1 MAQINRTFLID
12 DDEIFKFAMKRL
24 IEIRGLS
31 ETINS
36 FDTVADAL
44 EYLHK
49 HKEQAEQL
57 PDVILMDINLKTET
71 GWEFMEQYQSLKST
85 LIKHPQ
91 IFILSSSVSPL
102 DAAEATKYPDI
113 RACLNKPLSKAHW
126 ALVFGHQD
134 E

>member
-1 MAQINRTFLID
+1 MAPIKRTFLID

-44 EYLHK
+44 TYLVT
-49 HKEQAEQL
+49 HKEQVDEL
-57 PDVILMDINLKTET
+57 PDLILIDINLKTET
-71 GWEFMEQYQSLKST
+71 GWEFMEHYQSLKST
-85 LIKHPQ
+85 LAKQPQ

-102 DAAEATKYPDI
+102 DAAEAAKYPDI
-113 RACLNKPLSKAHW
+113 RACLNKPLSKEHW
-126 ALVFGHQD
+126 ALVFGHHD